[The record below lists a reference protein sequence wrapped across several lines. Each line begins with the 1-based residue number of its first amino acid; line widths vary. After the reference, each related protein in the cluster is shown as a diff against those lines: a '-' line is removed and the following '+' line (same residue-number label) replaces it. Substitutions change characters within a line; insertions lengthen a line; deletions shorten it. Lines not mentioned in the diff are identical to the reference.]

1 MEVEALEAI
10 YMDDFT
16 KLSDKPLTYQVLVVP
31 NQDGENN
38 FGALGCRCCGF
49 AIVALVLKAEIPETY
64 PDVEP
69 KIEVVVKK
77 GLADSQVKEIKQ
89 VLAQQVEENMGM
101 AMMYTLSEAVREYL
115 VENNREGND
124 GSEHQEM
131 LRRME
136 LKKKKEDKVE
146 ADKLEEANASAEEKR
161 SEFHGKDRVCL
172 LSCDGTPVTVEAF
185 AVWKATFDAETTD
198 TKNTS
203 VKDEATAKLT
213 GRQLWSKGLITEDG
227 AVEAEAE
234 VEGEDADTNIEGED
248 AAEQDSGVVE
258 EDGDDVQK

>member
-1 MEVEALEAI
+1 MELRSASTRGVYYKEEQAMEVEALEAI

-16 KLSDKPLTYQVLVVP
+16 KLSDEPLTYQVHVVP

-38 FGALGCRCCGF
+38 F
-49 AIVALVLKAEIPETY
+49 VALLLKAEIPDTY

-69 KIEVVVKK
+69 KIEVLVRK
-77 GLADSQVKEIKQ
+77 GLADRQVKEIKE
-89 VLAQQVEENMGM
+89 LMAQQIEENMGM

-146 ADKLEEANASAEEKR
+146 ADKLEQANANAEETR
-161 SEFHGKDRVCL
+161 REFQ
-172 LSCDGTPVTVEAF
+172 GTPVTVETF
-185 AVWKATFDAETTD
+185 AAWKAKFDAEMAP
-198 TKNTS
+198 TKKIS
-203 VKDEATAKLT
+203 IKDEATAKLT
-213 GRQLWSKGLITEDG
+213 GRQLWNKGLVTEDG
-227 AVEAEAE
+227 AEEAEAE
-234 VEGEDADTNIEGED
+234 AEGEDEGEGED
-248 AAEQDSGVVE
+248 AAEHDGEAE
-258 EDGDDVQK
+258 EGNDDQK

>member
-16 KLSDKPLTYQVLVVP
+16 QLSDEPLTYQVHVVP

-38 FGALGCRCCGF
+38 F
-49 AIVALVLKAEIPETY
+49 VALLLKAEIPETY

-69 KIEVVVKK
+69 KIEVIVKK
-77 GLADSQVKEIKQ
+77 GLADRQVKEIKQ
-89 VLAQQVEENMGM
+89 LLAQQIEENMGM

-136 LKKKKEDKVE
+136 LKKKKEEKVE
-146 ADKLEEANASAEEKR
+146 ADKLEQANANAEEHQR
-161 SEFHGKDRVCL
+161 EFH
-172 LSCDGTPVTVEAF
+172 GTPVTVETF
-185 AVWKATFDAETTD
+185 AVWKAKFDAEMVSTT
-198 TKNTS
+198 KTS
-203 VKDEATAKLT
+203 VKDEATAKLS
-213 GRQLWSKGLITEDG
+213 GRQLWNKGLVTEDE

-234 VEGEDADTNIEGED
+234 AEGED
-248 AAEQDSGVVE
+248 AAEHDGE
-258 EDGDDVQK
+258 EGGIANDDQK

>member
-10 YMDDFT
+10 YMDEFT
-16 KLSDKPLTYQVLVVP
+16 KLSDEPLTYQVHVVP

-38 FGALGCRCCGF
+38 F
-49 AIVALVLKAEIPETY
+49 VAMLLKAEIPDTY

-69 KIEVVVKK
+69 KLDIIVKK
-77 GLADSQVKEIKQ
+77 GLADSQLKEIKQ
-89 VLAQQVEENMGM
+89 LLDQQVEENMGM
-101 AMMYTLSEAVREYL
+101 AMMYTLCEAVREYL

-146 ADKLEEANASAEEKR
+146 ADKLEQVRETSTRARSIKFAAANAQAHAEEHR
-161 SEFHGKDRVCL
+161 REFH
-172 LSCDGTPVTVEAF
+172 GTPVTVESF
-185 AVWKATFDAETTD
+185 AAWKVKFDSEMQVTT
-198 TKNTS
+198 KAS
-203 VKDEATAKLT
+203 VKDEATAKLS
-213 GRQLWSKGLITEDG
+213 GRQLWNKGLVTEDD

-234 VEGEDADTNIEGED
+234 AEANEDEADEE
-248 AAEQDSGVVE
+248 E
-258 EDGDDVQK
+258 EDGGAEEEQVDK

>member
-16 KLSDKPLTYQVLVVP
+16 KLSDEPLTYQVHVVP

-38 FGALGCRCCGF
+38 F
-49 AIVALVLKAEIPETY
+49 VALLLKAEIPDTY

-69 KIEVVVKK
+69 KLVIEVLVKK
-77 GLADSQVKEIKQ
+77 GLADRQVKEIKE
-89 VLAQQVEENMGM
+89 LMAQQIEENMGM

-146 ADKLEEANASAEEKR
+146 ADKL
-161 SEFHGKDRVCL
+161 
-172 LSCDGTPVTVEAF
+172 
-185 AVWKATFDAETTD
+185 
-198 TKNTS
+198 
-203 VKDEATAKLT
+203 
-213 GRQLWSKGLITEDG
+213 GRPMQTLRRLGVNSRLWNKGLVTEDG
-227 AVEAEAE
+227 AEEAEAE
-234 VEGEDADTNIEGED
+234 AEGEGEGEGEGED
-248 AAEQDSGVVE
+248 AAEHDGEAE
-258 EDGDDVQK
+258 EGNDDQK